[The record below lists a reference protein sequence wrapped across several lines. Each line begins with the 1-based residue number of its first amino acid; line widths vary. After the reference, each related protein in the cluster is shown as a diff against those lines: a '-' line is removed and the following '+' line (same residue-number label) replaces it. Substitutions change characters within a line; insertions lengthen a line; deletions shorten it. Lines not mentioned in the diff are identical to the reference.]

1 MAAAPLQVKLSS
13 FGYTQGAPDAV
24 DSSSIYDVRGLP
36 NPKLRRA
43 YKHLTGEDNELQR
56 QILETERGQLTY
68 EHFDRWLDAHITRAR
83 LSGLATLQLY
93 VGCKSGQ
100 HRSVSVVSRC
110 GDLRA
115 DDSTS
120 GNDVSVCISH
130 RDRDHWVTSALMQ
143 KCELCLCEIHRN
155 AWSDHVN
162 GKRHM
167 QLAMAGAANTEPQ
180 EAMMEVR
187 QKRQKKRRPQKEETA
202 QDARKSMHN
211 QKRSRLVHEET
222 TSADPQKP
230 PPRDDCTLRG
240 ALPEGADAAAIEA
253 LLERRM
259 EAKRSKDYTTADM
272 LQRDLVAQG
281 VDLNDQERWWRR
293 RSSET
298 RISTSTTSRSSNG

>member
-1 MAAAPLQVKLSS
+1 
-13 FGYTQGAPDAV
+13 
-24 DSSSIYDVRGLP
+24 
-36 NPKLRRA
+36 
-43 YKHLTGEDNELQR
+43 
-56 QILETERGQLTY
+56 
-68 EHFDRWLDAHITRAR
+68 
-83 LSGLATLQLY
+83 
-93 VGCKSGQ
+93 
-100 HRSVSVVSRC
+100 
-110 GDLRA
+110 
-115 DDSTS
+115 
-120 GNDVSVCISH
+120 
-130 RDRDHWVTSALMQ
+130 
-143 KCELCLCEIHRN
+143 
-155 AWSDHVN
+155 
-162 GKRHM
+162 
-167 QLAMAGAANTEPQ
+167 
-180 EAMMEVR
+180 MEVR